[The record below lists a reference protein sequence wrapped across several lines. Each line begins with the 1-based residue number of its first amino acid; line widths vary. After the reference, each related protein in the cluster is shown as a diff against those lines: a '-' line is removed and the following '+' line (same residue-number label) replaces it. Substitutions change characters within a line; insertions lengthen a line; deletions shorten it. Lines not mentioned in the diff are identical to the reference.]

1 MIYSNTDMADALDLA
16 IQLSRK
22 VNEAQRI
29 EIERMQNVMR
39 LISYNNRR
47 IARGLE
53 PLDYPPALTKNPP
66 AIHVAPIHR
75 DIIELSK
82 R

>member
-1 MIYSNTDMADALDLA
+1 MIYSNHEAADKVSESLR
-16 IQLSRK
+16 IVQE

-29 EIERMQNVMR
+29 EIERMHNVFR

-53 PLDYPPALTKNPP
+53 PLDYPPALTKC
-66 AIHVAPIHR
+66 PIAYHLPSVHR
-75 DIIELSK
+75 DNIQLSK